1 MTNYHA
7 DHYYLSFQHNQ
18 LQYAVPA
25 IAVQEVFYLPQLNVI
40 PEAPGDII
48 GSVNLRGEIIPV
60 MNLNLRFGYPPIDY
74 HLTDSIIIL
83 NWQELKL
90 GIVANQINEVTS
102 IDAKAI
108 VPELSHDHPF
118 LDLKQ
123 NRFLDGFLQQNE
135 ILTLLLNLEK
145 LLRYVD
151 DHDLNLDEDL
161 FSLDE
166 FSLDVP
172 ADDDADEL
180 VLAINAPQT
189 DSPQPPIK
197 HNLFW
202 PHATAQERQVLTT
215 RSDRLRERLRLRDLT
230 GLQPVSVFKLGQ
242 EYFGINLPYIREF
255 IDYKQITPI
264 PCTPNFV
271 LGNINFRGEVITI
284 FDLRNL
290 FNLPISLFRQSGQAI
305 VINVE
310 GTVAGILIDEIHDIF
325 MMNPKDLLDAKTV
338 EDDANQSFLQ
348 GVLPYQDRILSL
360 IDLTAILEQG
370 GLLIDQAV

>member
-25 IAVQEVFYLPQLNVI
+25 IAVQEVFYLPQLNII
-40 PEAPGDII
+40 PEAPDDII
-48 GSVNLRGEIIPV
+48 GSVNLRGDIIPV
-60 MNLNLRFGYPPIDY
+60 MDLNLRFGYPPIDY

-90 GIVANQINEVTS
+90 GIVANQIHTVTS
-102 IDAKAI
+102 INTKAI

-135 ILTLLLNLEK
+135 TLTLLLNLEK

-151 DHDLNLDEDL
+151 DHDLNLDDDL

-166 FSLDVP
+166 LSLD
-172 ADDDADEL
+172 DAVDHDIDEFA
-180 VLAINAPQT
+180 LAVEAT
-189 DSPQPPIK
+189 TTETAPPIK

-202 PHATAQERQVLTT
+202 PDATPQERQVLTT
-215 RSDRLRERLRLRDLT
+215 RGDRLRERLRLRNLT

-264 PCTPNFV
+264 PCTPKFV

-290 FNLPISLFRQSGQAI
+290 FNLPISLFRQAGKAI

-325 MMNPKDLLDAKTV
+325 MMNPKDLLDAQNS
-338 EDDANQSFLQ
+338 DDDTNQSFLQ

>member
-25 IAVQEVFYLPQLNVI
+25 IAVQEVFYLPQLNII
-40 PEAPGDII
+40 PEAPDDII
-48 GSVNLRGEIIPV
+48 GSVNLRGDIIPV
-60 MNLNLRFGYPPIDY
+60 MDLNLRFGYPPIDY

-90 GIVANQINEVTS
+90 GIVANQIHTVTS
-102 IDAKAI
+102 INTKAI

-135 ILTLLLNLEK
+135 TLTLLLNLEK

-151 DHDLNLDEDL
+151 DHDLNLDDDL

-166 FSLDVP
+166 LSLDDTV
-172 ADDDADEL
+172 DHDIDEFA
-180 VLAINAPQT
+180 LAVEAT
-189 DSPQPPIK
+189 TTETAPPIK

-202 PHATAQERQVLTT
+202 PDATPQERQVLTT
-215 RSDRLRERLRLRDLT
+215 RGDRLRERLRLRNLT

-264 PCTPNFV
+264 PCTPKFV

-290 FNLPISLFRQSGQAI
+290 FNLPISLFRQAGKAI

-325 MMNPKDLLDAKTV
+325 MMNPKDLLDAQNS
-338 EDDANQSFLQ
+338 DDDTNQSFLQ